1 MKSKNMLKCRRNLRA
16 RDLITFRRVIQLLLV
31 TTSLVLAQVIHA
43 QSPNTATI
51 IVVVVDQ
58 ADAVIKDAKVSV
70 ENAATGALR
79 EAVSDSDGN
88 ATFSALSLTG
98 TYTVTVSREGFGN
111 EEQKDITLRSG
122 ETATLRSS
130 QAGCERGGHR
140 LRYY

>member
-1 MKSKNMLKCRRNLRA
+1 MKSQNMLKCRRSLRA
-16 RDLITFRRVIQLLLV
+16 RDLITFRRVIQLVLV

-70 ENAATGALR
+70 VNAATGASR
-79 EAVSDSDGN
+79 EAVSDTDGN
-88 ATFSALSLTG
+88 ATFTALSLTG

-111 EEQKDITLRSG
+111 E
-122 ETATLRSS
+122 
-130 QAGCERGGHR
+130 
-140 LRYY
+140 